1 MKLRPLGDRVVLKR
15 GEVEEKTASG
25 LFIAGANKE
34 QPQYAEV
41 VAVGPGALVDGKR
54 VPMEVKEGLLRQVRR
69 QRDQARRSGIH
80 SYRTVGHHGCH
91 RVRGQ

>member
-25 LFIAGANKE
+25 LFIAGASKE

-54 VPMEVKEGLLRQVRR
+54 VPMDVK
-69 QRDQARRSGIH
+69 
-80 SYRTVGHHGCH
+80 VGDKVFFAKYGGSEIKLDG
-91 RVRGQ
+91 VEYIVIGQSDIMAVIE

>member
-54 VPMEVKEGLLRQVRR
+54 VPMDVK
-69 QRDQARRSGIH
+69 
-80 SYRTVGHHGCH
+80 VGDKVFFAKYVGSEIKLDG
-91 RVRGQ
+91 VEYIVIGQSDIMAVIE

>member
-54 VPMEVKEGLLRQVRR
+54 VPMDVN
-69 QRDQARRSGIH
+69 
-80 SYRTVGHHGCH
+80 VGDKVFFAKYGGSEIKLDG
-91 RVRGQ
+91 VEYIVIGQSDIMAVIE

>member
-54 VPMEVKEGLLRQVRR
+54 VPMDVKEGDKVFFAKYGGSEIKLDGVEY
-69 QRDQARRSGIH
+69 I
-80 SYRTVGHHGCH
+80 VI
-91 RVRGQ
+91 GQSDIMAVIE

>member
-1 MKLRPLGDRVVLKR
+1 MKLRQLGDRVVLKR

-54 VPMEVKEGLLRQVRR
+54 VPMDVK
-69 QRDQARRSGIH
+69 
-80 SYRTVGHHGCH
+80 VGDKVFFAKYGGSEIKLDG
-91 RVRGQ
+91 VEYIVIGQSDIMAVIE

>member
-34 QPQYAEV
+34 QTQYAEV

-54 VPMEVKEGLLRQVRR
+54 VPMDVK
-69 QRDQARRSGIH
+69 
-80 SYRTVGHHGCH
+80 VGDKVFFAKYGGSEIKLDG
-91 RVRGQ
+91 VEYIVIGQSDIMAVIE

>member
-41 VAVGPGALVDGKR
+41 VAGGPGVLVDGKR
-54 VPMEVKEGLLRQVRR
+54 VPMDVK
-69 QRDQARRSGIH
+69 
-80 SYRTVGHHGCH
+80 VGDKVFFAKYGGSEIKLDG
-91 RVRGQ
+91 VEYIVIGQSDIMAVIE

>member
-1 MKLRPLGDRVVLKR
+1 MTLKPLGDRVVLKR

-54 VPMEVKEGLLRQVRR
+54 VPMDVKPGDKVFFAKYGGSEIKLDGVEY
-69 QRDQARRSGIH
+69 I
-80 SYRTVGHHGCH
+80 VI
-91 RVRGQ
+91 GQSDIMAVIE

>member
-1 MKLRPLGDRVVLKR
+1 MR
-15 GEVEEKTASG
+15 EVEEKTASG

-54 VPMEVKEGLLRQVRR
+54 VPMDVKPGDKVFFAKYGGSEIKLDGVEY
-69 QRDQARRSGIH
+69 I
-80 SYRTVGHHGCH
+80 VI
-91 RVRGQ
+91 GQSDIMAVIE

>member
-54 VPMEVKEGLLRQVRR
+54 VPMDVKVGDVVIYGKYGGTSVTVDGEDYLILRG
-69 QRDQARRSGIH
+69 DDIFAIIG
-80 SYRTVGHHGCH
+80 
-91 RVRGQ
+91 

>member
-54 VPMEVKEGLLRQVRR
+54 VPMDVK
-69 QRDQARRSGIH
+69 
-80 SYRTVGHHGCH
+80 VGDKVFFAKYGGSEIKLDGAEYI
-91 RVRGQ
+91 VIGQSDIMAVIE

>member
-54 VPMEVKEGLLRQVRR
+54 VPMDVKVGDKVFFAKYGGSEIKLDGVE
-69 QRDQARRSGIH
+69 
-80 SYRTVGHHGCH
+80 YRVI
-91 RVRGQ
+91 GQSDIMAVIE

>member
-41 VAVGPGALVDGKR
+41 VAVGPGVLVDGKR
-54 VPMEVKEGLLRQVRR
+54 VPMDVK
-69 QRDQARRSGIH
+69 
-80 SYRTVGHHGCH
+80 VGDKVFFAKYGGSEIKLDG
-91 RVRGQ
+91 VEYIVIGQSDIMAVIE

>member
-54 VPMEVKEGLLRQVRR
+54 VPMDVK
-69 QRDQARRSGIH
+69 
-80 SYRTVGHHGCH
+80 VGDKVFFAKYGGSEIKLDG
-91 RVRGQ
+91 VEYIVIGQSDIMAVIE